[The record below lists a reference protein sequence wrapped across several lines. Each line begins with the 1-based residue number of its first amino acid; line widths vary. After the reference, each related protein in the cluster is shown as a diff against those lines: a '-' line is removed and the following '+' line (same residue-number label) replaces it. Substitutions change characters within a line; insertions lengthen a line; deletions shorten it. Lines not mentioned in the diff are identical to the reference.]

1 MRRPHIRRARLAQT
15 LGAIAAAGLS
25 SISSTAEAAEEL
37 RLSRY
42 TSVPQRPD
50 AAQVD
55 PLEAVVQVHLPREL
69 VHSVGEAVAY
79 LLLRTGYRLP
89 AREHLDAAAAAVM
102 ALPLPEVHRHL
113 GPYRV
118 RAALE
123 VLLGEPFTLVVD
135 PAQRT
140 VSYRATPIARTQG
153 EPAVSAAMAASGSE
167 Q

>member
-1 MRRPHIRRARLAQT
+1 MRRPYIRRARLAQI
-15 LGAIAAAGLS
+15 LGAIAAAGLL
-25 SISSTAEAAEEL
+25 SISFTAEAAEEL

-42 TSVPQRPD
+42 TSVPQRPE

-55 PLEAVVQVHLPREL
+55 PLEASVQVYLPREL
-69 VHSVGEAVAY
+69 VHTVGDGVAY

-113 GPYRV
+113 GPYSV
-118 RAALE
+118 KAALQ

-140 VSYRATPIARTQG
+140 VAYRAAPATRTQDDA
-153 EPAVSAAMAASGSE
+153 AVPTAMAASGSE